1 MAASIRSRDL
11 NTDFKL
17 NNCLFGSVEITKNA
31 DADEYNFR
39 GYGIGFDSCSE
50 FSLTDGSVGKNVI
63 IFAADMS
70 LSVDND
76 RKIKIS

>member
-1 MAASIRSRDL
+1 MLMQMNTILGAMA
-11 NTDFKL
+11 
-17 NNCLFGSVEITKNA
+17 
-31 DADEYNFR
+31 
-39 GYGIGFDSCSE
+39 FDSCSE